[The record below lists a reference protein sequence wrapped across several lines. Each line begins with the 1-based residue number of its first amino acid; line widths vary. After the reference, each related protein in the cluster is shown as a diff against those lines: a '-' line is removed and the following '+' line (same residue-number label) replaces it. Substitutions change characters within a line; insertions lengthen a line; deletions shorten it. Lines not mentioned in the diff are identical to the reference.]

1 MPSAKIK
8 GTDLRV
14 YATYESRSSP
24 GVRYNVVVNASNVP
38 VACNCPG
45 WVYRKKCRHVE
56 KVRKMILEKYG
67 VE

>member
-24 GVRYNVVVNASNVP
+24 GKRYNVVVNASNVP
-38 VACNCPG
+38 VGCNCPG
-45 WVYRKKCRHVE
+45 WVYNKRCWHMERTRHLILKK
-56 KVRKMILEKYG
+56 LG